1 MRWIAS
7 TLRSDDAITIFI
19 NIKESVSKIASVLK
33 YVKDQEILANASK
46 ILRLICKIESNI
58 EIIKSDCK
66 DLPNIFV
73 DAIQKFGF
81 SLIVIQEIVLALKY
95 YTQVVDAIPNLRL
108 DNLKLL
114 YDLYKES
121 KNDKIRNN
129 IQTIL
134 AQWAKILEYED
145 YINRIGATHL
155 IS

>member
-1 MRWIAS
+1 MRCIAS

-19 NIKESVSKIASVLK
+19 NIKESVNKVASVLK
-33 YVKDQEILANASK
+33 YVNDQEILANASK
-46 ILRLICKIESNI
+46 ILRLICKVESNI

-95 YTQVVDAIPNLRL
+95 YTQVIDAIPNFRL

-129 IQTIL
+129 IQTIF
-134 AQWAKILEYED
+134 AQCAKILEYED
-145 YINRIGATHL
+145 YINRIGASNI